1 MPPESKRTIEIYVR
15 KYQEYLEANNE
26 EVNVKTFS
34 LWLTKMDL
42 NPNSKAVLCAR
53 IGKFLVWNGNISKE
67 DYKFLTGIF
76 KLRSY
81 NWSNKA
87 LTKEEAI
94 RFMEI
99 IRNESRTNFSKT
111 RNVLI
116 YLILLATGSRIS
128 QTLDLEL
135 EDIKEEEEGIK
146 IRMKRLKYI
155 EGDGNDYVVK
165 KIRRDF
171 VVGDKVF
178 GNLWDKYMNLRD
190 QVKTDSKRLFITQR
204 GKPINQDEYRKVF
217 QKASEKFGK
226 KVTPHS
232 IRHTVGTIYANQYG
246 VLKASIVLGHSN
258 LTTTQKYIKVNNID
272 VEELEW

>member
-1 MPPESKRTIEIYVR
+1 VR
-15 KYQEYLEANNE
+15 KYQEYLEANSE

-99 IRNESRTNFSKT
+99 IRNESRTSFSKT

-116 YLILLATGSRIS
+116 YLMLLATGSRIS
-128 QTLDLEL
+128 QTLGLEL
-135 EDIKEEEEGIK
+135 EDIKE
-146 IRMKRLKYI
+146 
-155 EGDGNDYVVK
+155 
-165 KIRRDF
+165 
-171 VVGDKVF
+171 
-178 GNLWDKYMNLRD
+178 
-190 QVKTDSKRLFITQR
+190 
-204 GKPINQDEYRKVF
+204 
-217 QKASEKFGK
+217 
-226 KVTPHS
+226 
-232 IRHTVGTIYANQYG
+232 
-246 VLKASIVLGHSN
+246 
-258 LTTTQKYIKVNNID
+258 
-272 VEELEW
+272 